1 MRRDEALRRLR
12 ERQEALE
19 GVGVSELFLYGS
31 VARDQAEAES
41 DVDLLVESASP
52 HFTIFDLVDVKALC
66 QDILGAPAD
75 VHHLGGL
82 KRLESFR
89 RNVSPDLI
97 RVF

>member
-12 ERQEALE
+12 ARREALE
-19 GVGVSELFLYGS
+19 GAGVSELFLYGS
-31 VARDQAEAES
+31 VARDEADRDS

-52 HFTIFDLVDVKALC
+52 RFTIFNLVEVKALC

-75 VHHLGGL
+75 VHHHGGL
-82 KRLESFR
+82 R
-89 RNVSPDLI
+89 RSAAFQSAVSPDLI